1 MKTFKKKKVSDKEK
15 ANILNEFFVNN
26 VGYVKWLICK
36 IFSNTTAQDEL
47 DEMYNFCYLFCRERV
62 HNFPPEKT
70 SIKKWTEFA
79 IRRAKLYY
87 FQKERQLVRRP
98 VHNHDINITHISTS
112 APVVGLE
119 NTVVEEML
127 MGDEDISSDVVE
139 MYDFDRFYNIIKDY
153 FAPEIIVNGRR
164 KCSEYGKMTDIRLK
178 DAIAHYIHGVEYK
191 ELVKGRGY
199 TVQYLNA
206 STITALGKLG
216 KKLKAD
222 GYSLE
227 DFI

>member
-1 MKTFKKKKVSDKEK
+1 MKTSKRKVSNKEK
-15 ANILNEFFVNN
+15 TNILNEFFVDN

-47 DEMYNFCYLFCRERV
+47 EEMYNFCYLFCRERV

-70 SIKKWTEFA
+70 SIKKWVEFA

-87 FQKERQLVRRP
+87 FQKERQLVKRP
-98 VHNHDINITHISTS
+98 VHNHNIDITHISTDFKIYGS
-112 APVVGLE
+112 DDTTIEDTLK
-119 NTVVEEML
+119 
-127 MGDEDISSDVVE
+127 GDEDISSE
-139 MYDFDRFYNIIKDY
+139 IIEAYDFERFYNLIKDY
-153 FAPEIIVNGRR
+153 FAPEVIINGKR
-164 KCSEYGKMTDIRLK
+164 KSSVHGKMTDTRLK
-178 DAIAHYIHGVEYK
+178 DAIAHYIYGVEYK

-199 TVQYLNA
+199 TVQCLNSA
-206 STITALGKLG
+206 TITALGNLG